1 MFALIQFKNIKGKA
15 SLSEKIKEYEVLG
28 VYESVKEIED
38 RHKNYFSHKYRLMD
52 NSWCYFVRK
61 PQQWNQDIDSHELAD
76 RMIIE
81 VQFDKLHIFD
91 YLTSTKVEQTQ
102 LIRDIKLSML
112 CKD

>member
-1 MFALIQFKNIKGKA
+1 MFALIQFKNIKGKTT
-15 SLSEKIKEYEVLG
+15 LSDKLKEYEVLG

-38 RHKNYFSHKYRLMD
+38 RHKNYFSHKYRLMV

-61 PQQWNQDIDSHELAD
+61 PQQWDQDIDSHELAD

-91 YLTSTKVEQTQ
+91 YLVGDRVDQTQ
-102 LIRDIKLSML
+102 LIRDIKISML
-112 CKD
+112 CKY